1 MVVLMAIALI
11 ACFVSGCSTFFTH
24 NTDGAP
30 ITCRN
35 YDYPHRVSKEDRS
48 LTGLNVVLH
57 CKPEGKYESI
67 AVADAV
73 WCDEENP
80 MFQKGGPDLEG
91 FDISMMDIL
100 PYECNQTGRPAR
112 ETAGRIKYAGR
123 SKITLNLSYLM

>member
-1 MVVLMAIALI
+1 MIVVMAIALI

-73 WCDEENP
+73 
-80 MFQKGGPDLEG
+80 GGPDLEG

-100 PYECNQTGRPAR
+100 PYECMDGINDQGLCASVLRVDIKPGDQPAKLPV
-112 ETAGRIKYAGR
+112 ASSMLAVPK
-123 SKITLNLSYLM
+123 LL

>member
-1 MVVLMAIALI
+1 MIVLMAIALI

-35 YDYPHRVSKEDRS
+35 YDCPHRVSKEDRS
-48 LTGLNVVLH
+48 LTGLNAVLH

-73 WCDEENP
+73 CC
-80 MFQKGGPDLEG
+80 L
-91 FDISMMDIL
+91 DI
-100 PYECNQTGRPAR
+100 YWTTAR
-112 ETAGRIKYAGR
+112 
-123 SKITLNLSYLM
+123 M

>member
-1 MVVLMAIALI
+1 MIVVMAIALI

-80 MFQKGGPDLEG
+80 MFQGRTLRDL
-91 FDISMMDIL
+91 
-100 PYECNQTGRPAR
+100 T
-112 ETAGRIKYAGR
+112 
-123 SKITLNLSYLM
+123 